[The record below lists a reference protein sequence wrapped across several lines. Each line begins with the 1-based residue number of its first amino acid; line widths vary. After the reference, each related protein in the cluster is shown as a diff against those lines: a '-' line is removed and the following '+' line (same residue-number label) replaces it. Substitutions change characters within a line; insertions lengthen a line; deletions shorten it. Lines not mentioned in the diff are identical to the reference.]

1 MAPPKDFNIA
11 IIGGS
16 IAGLTLAIALHE
28 RNVPVQIYERAK
40 HFREIGAG
48 VAFSANAIDAMN
60 VCHGGVQGAFNRVAT
75 HNEWPSKRNV
85 WFDYYDGMA
94 RGMDQSKSL
103 FSVTTNGGRNG
114 LHRADF
120 LNELVKLFPA
130 ERAHFGK
137 HLEDIT
143 EEGDGKLLMWFGDG
157 TTAEADAVIGCDG
170 VHSRVRRILVGPDHP
185 AAEPTY
191 THKYAYRGVVPME
204 EAIKAVGEE
213 KARNGSFY
221 VCTLEICDI

>member
-11 IIGGS
+11 IIGGG

-48 VAFSANAIDAMN
+48 VSFSGNAIDAMN
-60 VCHGGVQGAFNRVAT
+60 VCHSGVQGGFDRVAT
-75 HNEWPSKRNV
+75 HNGWPSKSTV

-94 RGMDQSKSL
+94 REMDQSKNL
-103 FSVTTNGGRNG
+103 FSVTTRVGQNG

-120 LNELVKLFPA
+120 LSELVKLFPA

-137 HLEDIT
+137 RLEDIT
-143 EEGDGKLLMWFGDG
+143 EGADGKLVMRFGDG
-157 TTAEADAVIGCDG
+157 STAEADAVIGCDG
-170 VHSRVRRILVGPDHP
+170 IHSRVRRILVGPDHP

-191 THKYAYRGVVPME
+191 THKYAYRGVVPMG

-213 KARNGSFY
+213 KARNASFY
-221 VCTLEICDI
+221 VSALEICDI